1 LIPRDALPDDDPLG
15 WLVKGAVT
23 SLPAAGY
30 NYVAAH
36 PAVGMALTGTSN
48 IDHLEENV
56 AAILGP
62 PLPEADM
69 ARLRSVFGQ
78 IWEPLGN

>member
-1 LIPRDALPDDDPLG
+1 
-15 WLVKGAVT
+15 
-23 SLPAAGY
+23 
-30 NYVAAH
+30 
-36 PAVGMALTGTSN
+36 MTGTSN

-56 AAILGP
+56 AAIPGP